1 MADKVNQIPISDDL
15 VLSVPA
21 WASETTLEALAVIS
35 KNAVSLT
42 KEMLDDIKK
51 NTKLDDEIIEAVE
64 KNLQIGVKNSKV
76 NEAQTKGRS
85 SLLLKGAQQIKD
97 TATFFGDSEKPLT
110 SMVSATEDIVKK
122 LKGAS
127 GKLDKSTAAQIP
139 FAKMMT
145 KTLGQVANVAVDIGL
160 AWAGWNAAKFEQFA
174 EVQKMMIDSGAIV
187 YDTADV
193 FDQLYKDS
201 FQAGITYKSF
211 ATVISNFGGTMVGIG
226 GDVSRGAQAYIGM
239 FKRLSDNTEILG
251 DLGMSNIDLMNAYAG
266 YIETQRI
273 TGQLDKQLVG
283 EGEALEASFKS
294 LVLESG
300 AIANLTA
307 LTRGETMAKLL
318 GALSDTN
325 LAAGLAAIE
334 DQGLEKTA
342 DVVESIAKQI
352 SLFSDV
358 GPSDL
363 LGLVQTAMNNATSQ
377 FSNQMGN
384 FDVIQVLR
392 TMDGEAVGA
401 IEVAL
406 PGLLSKINET
416 VQDAETTGGKLSE
429 TFLIDILATYDRT
442 KLAASAAGTAGI
454 GRVQSLQDSLYLI
467 MQNFGK
473 LEGVNMGE
481 QKKIQAKNQ
490 EASGKS
496 TVAMNDMSKMFL
508 TAQEFITYPMQ
519 DMGEKLEF
527 VTGLLAD
534 GSDWLNGLFNDY
546 KEDSDATVESKDNTV
561 NSSKNDTS
569 KVTAATVL
577 TNLDALPANATE
589 KDLPML
595 KERLTSLTNPNII
608 TNVGRDFSGVKRNE
622 KMRQI
627 EEHIR
632 LTKLMIASLEKEIQ
646 IKENIQ
652 FNKDAEIAMGYV
664 NG

>member
-1 MADKVNQIPISDDL
+1 MADKINQIPISDDL
-15 VLSVPA
+15 ILQVPA
-21 WASETTLEALAVIS
+21 WASETTMEALAMQS

-42 KEMLDDIKK
+42 KEMLGDVKK

-64 KNLQIGVKNSKV
+64 KNLQIGVKNSKA
-76 NEAQTKGRS
+76 NEENAKGRS

-211 ATVISNFGGTMVGIG
+211 ASIISNFGGTMVGIG

-239 FKRLSDNTEILG
+239 FKRLSDNSEILG
-251 DLGMSNIDLMNAYAG
+251 DLGMSNVDLMNAYAG

-307 LTRGETMAKLL
+307 LTRGETMAKML

-342 DVVESIAKQI
+342 DVVESLAKQI

-363 LGLVQTAMNNATSQ
+363 LGQVQTAMNNATAQ
-377 FSNQMGN
+377 FSHNMGN
-384 FDVIQVLR
+384 FDIIQVLR
-392 TMDGEAVGA
+392 AMDGEAVGA
-401 IEVAL
+401 LEVAL
-406 PGLLSKINET
+406 PGLLTKINET

-429 TFLIDILATYDRT
+429 TFLIDILATYDRER
-442 KLAASAAGTAGI
+442 LAAVAAGNQGI
-454 GRVQSLQDSLYLI
+454 GRVQSLQNSLYLI

-473 LEGVNMGE
+473 LEGVNMEE
-481 QKKIQAKNQ
+481 QKKIQAKMQ

-569 KVTAATVL
+569 KVSATTVL
-577 TNLDALPANATE
+577 ENVADLPANATE

-595 KERLTSLTNPNII
+595 KERLTTLTNPNII
-608 TNVGRDFSGVKRNE
+608 TNTPRDFSGAVGNAK
-622 KMRQI
+622 KRQI
-627 EEHIR
+627 EEQIR
-632 LTKLMIASLEKEIQ
+632 LTKLMITSLEKEIQ

-652 FNKDAEIAMGYV
+652 FSKEARIAMGYI